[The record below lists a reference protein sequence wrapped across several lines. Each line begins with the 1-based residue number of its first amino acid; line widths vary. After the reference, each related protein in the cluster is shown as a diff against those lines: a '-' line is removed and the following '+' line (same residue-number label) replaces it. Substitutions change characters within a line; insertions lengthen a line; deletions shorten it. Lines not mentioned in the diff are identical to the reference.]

1 MCHIGGT
8 FLLQMG
14 SWLNMK
20 VPLRKGMRCN
30 SEEGHRTMIYRLVRH
45 MGKDYLT
52 KVGTAGHVNK
62 QGGPGHMTKQGGHMT
77 KQGGP
82 GPFLLLQQTAVSQIG
97 PQPQ

>member
-62 QGGPGHMTKQGGHMT
+62 QGGPG
-77 KQGGP
+77 
-82 GPFLLLQQTAVSQIG
+82 PFLLLQQTAVSQIG
-97 PQPQ
+97 PQPL